1 MISAFDPD
9 SGNLPAGEH
18 AATWPEMLDRFGHT
32 PWRQQ
37 LLAGMLV
44 ALRLLKVAGCRRA
57 YIDGSFV
64 TAKEVPGDFDACW
77 DAAEVDFDR
86 LDVRLLTFDRGRAT
100 QKRDFLGELF
110 IADARA
116 DPQGT
121 LFRDFFQTDREGRP
135 KGIVV
140 IDLKGLP

>member
-1 MISAFDPD
+1 MIPDFDPVT
-9 SGNLPAGEH
+9 GNLPSGEH
-18 AATWPEMLDRFGHT
+18 AATWQELVDRFGHT

-37 LLAGMLV
+37 LLAGLRD
-44 ALRLLKVAGCRRA
+44 ALGLLKAAGCVRA

-64 TAKEVPGDFDACW
+64 TGKDEPGDFDACW
-77 DAAEVDFDR
+77 DAEGVDFDR
-86 LDVRLLTFDRGRAT
+86 LDERLLTFDRGRAT
-100 QKRDFLGELF
+100 QKAAFLGELF

-121 LFRDFFQTDREGRP
+121 LVRDFFQTDREGRR

-140 IDLKGLP
+140 IDLRDLP

>member
-1 MISAFDPD
+1 
-9 SGNLPAGEH
+9 
-18 AATWPEMLDRFGHT
+18 MLDRFGHT

-37 LLAGMLV
+37 LLAGMLE
-44 ALRLLKVAGCRRA
+44 ALRLLKAVGCVRV

-64 TAKEVPGDFDACW
+64 TAKDEPGDFDGCW
-77 DAAEVDFDR
+77 DAEGVDFERVDE
-86 LDVRLLTFDRGRAT
+86 RLLTFDRGRAT
-100 QKRDFLGELF
+100 QKAAFFGELF

-121 LFRDFFQTDREGRP
+121 LFRDFFQTDREGRR

-140 IDLKGLP
+140 IESKDLP